1 MDTYVSEQEITYDLI
16 RKIGLNF
23 KKQGKTRITKGY
35 VQARIDTLNEYWQ
48 KFQTNHFEILKYA
61 TTAQK
66 KEHNYFTTDL
76 YSAGEE
82 DYFTIKGDLSDTIEL
97 FNKSV
102 ISSEQPQPHP
112 QNKSTSEVNKHSTQE
127 VKLPKVSLPQFSGDY
142 QEWTSFRDLYT
153 SLVHNK
159 TSLSKV
165 QKLHYLKS
173 SVTGEAEQLLK
184 HLQITEKNYDVA
196 WETLDKRYNN
206 KRMIVNTILNRFMNQ
221 KKVYHSTSRSIR
233 ELLDTTQECLNS
245 LKNNDVKINEWDT
258 IVIHIILNKLDDET
272 RKQWEEEI
280 RALPVQELPKL
291 EKFTTFLETRFRVL
305 EMVPST
311 TYSKDRERAIVRQRS
326 FLTSPATTTVQCSY
340 CKQNHLTYLCKDF
353 ANLDVNNRVQH
364 VQNERLCF
372 NCLSSKHNVK
382 NCKSRVSCHHCQ
394 KRHHSLLHFENK
406 LAEER
411 DNPVQSTS
419 RATATNSNYASRE
432 ETTAKPS
439 DTPKMRN
446 YLVTQSHTALMATA
460 LVNINTGHGIQ
471 LLRALIDPCSQ
482 ESFISEATVKKLQLR
497 RKTAAGLVTGVGH
510 MSTRIKFATDIEV
523 YSRFN
528 DSFKVNCTAYIVQDV
543 TDIMP
548 EIPINPQKW
557 SHLQHLSLAD
567 PTYHTPGNID
577 LVLGVH
583 IYADILMNG
592 VIKGEPGTPIAQ
604 QTRLGYILSGG
615 QLNNNRMKEFKSMHL
630 NITLEEMVEKFWET
644 ERLESE
650 ENDTLTPQELRAEKI
665 YQETVTR
672 DTNGRYIV
680 ALPFKSNKPTLPE
693 NSREIALRRF
703 MSTERRLEANAKLRE
718 SYNEVMR
725 EYITLQHMELVNR
738 DEPVREPDR
747 RVYLSHHPVIREDRD
762 TTKLRVVY
770 DASCRGTNGVSL
782 NSELLVGPSLLGDL
796 RDILM
801 RWRIHKVCFV
811 ADVIKMYRQ
820 ILVRREDTDFQ
831 RILWRFSPDEDIRE
845 YRMLTVTFG
854 TACAPFLAIKT
865 LRQIAIDE
873 ANTEEY
879 TQAREIIN
887 HSFYMD
893 DVLSGGDTE
902 ENAIEAKRQLI
913 EILRRGGFELQK
925 WSSNNKEFMN
935 TVEPEK
941 RAKNSEI
948 DINKKETIKTLGI
961 IWNSNEDTLLVTNKI
976 NTLSEQRVT
985 KRNVLTVIAS
995 LFDPMGWLA
1004 PSVVMAKIF
1013 LQKTWSRGLAW
1024 DTELPE
1030 DLKTEWKT
1038 FCRGLEH
1045 LSDVKLERWI
1055 GTSNKSELVE
1065 LHGFADASMSA
1076 YAAVVYSRVIQSNGE
1091 VKVSLIMAKTK
1102 ISSMKKQLTLP
1113 RLELSAA
1120 LLLSQLLKHVATAMR
1135 IEHKN
1140 TYAYSDSKVTLAW
1153 ILGDPL
1159 KWTTFVKNRVIAI
1172 NNNIDTTWSYVNTK
1186 ENPADPASRGVT
1198 PEKLKEHTLWFK
1210 GPTFLNQR
1218 EWRREPCEIEDTDL
1232 ETRKSI
1238 KCATTTVSEKKE
1250 DFILTISKRYSS
1262 LRKLISVIAYCR
1274 RWLILKNKDVKYNL
1288 CQYVT
1293 HDEREEALTICIK
1306 LSQQLEFPEEIEA
1319 LRNHTTLKNRS
1330 RLLSLTP
1337 FLDDKE
1343 VLRVGGRLKHA
1354 DLEFL
1359 SKHPIILSKNNV
1371 LVPLLLNDAH
1381 KKTLH
1386 GGPQLMTTYLR
1397 GRYWLIDAGNTIK
1410 TYVRNCFPCA
1420 KQKAKTVTQLMGDLP
1435 EIRVK
1440 PSRAFL
1446 TTGVDFAGP
1455 VNVRMSPGRG
1465 SKTFKAY
1472 ISIFICMV
1480 TKAIHIE
1487 CVSNMTMEAFM
1498 AAFRRFTSRRGFVK
1512 EMWSDHGTNFI
1523 SSSKEILEMWRLGK
1537 STIPV
1542 ELAALLDTEG
1552 TKWKFIPPGS
1562 PNHGGLWEA
1571 GVKSIKFHLKRT
1583 LGDAT
1588 PTFEEF
1594 TTLLNQVEACLNSR
1608 PLSPLSDHPDDLEP
1622 LTPAHFLVGE
1632 PLVTIPER
1640 DLTQHKTN
1648 SLSRWQNIQ
1657 KMLQIFWRKWQT
1669 EFLTR
1674 LQERPKWKIRKQ
1686 EFNVGDLVLIKDH
1699 RLPPSKWLLGRVLQK
1714 HPGQDNVTRV
1724 YDIRTA
1730 TGVLTRSIPK
1740 LCPLPDVRRKD
1751 SVIL

>member
-1 MDTYVSEQEITYDLI
+1 MDTYVSEQEITYELI
-16 RKIGLNF
+16 RKIGINL
-23 KKQGKTRITKGY
+23 KKQGKSRITKGY

-48 KFQTNHFEILKYA
+48 KFQTNHFQILKYA

-76 YSAGEE
+76 YSNGEE
-82 DYFTIKGDLSDTIEL
+82 EYFVIKGELSDTIEL
-97 FNKSV
+97 FNKSETL
-102 ISSEQPQPHP
+102 SEQPQSQP
-112 QNKSTSEVNKHSTQE
+112 QYKSTSEVNKHSTQE
-127 VKLPKVSLPQFSGDY
+127 VKLPKVILPQFSGDY

-221 KKVYHSTSRSIR
+221 KKVYNGTSRSIR

-280 RALPVQELPKL
+280 KALPVQELPKL

-326 FLTSPATTTVQCSY
+326 FLTSPATTTIQCSY
-340 CKQNHLTYLCKDF
+340 CKQNHFTYLCKEF

-364 VQNERLCF
+364 VQKERLCF
-372 NCLSSKHNVK
+372 NCMSSKHNVK

-394 KRHHSLLHFENK
+394 KRHHSLLHFENQPTEK
-406 LAEER
+406 RE
-411 DNPVQSTS
+411 NPIQSTS
-419 RATATNSNYASRE
+419 RETATNLRE
-432 ETTAKPS
+432 ETTTKPS
-439 DTPKMRN
+439 DTPKIRN
-446 YLVTQSHTALMATA
+446 YLITQSHTALMATA
-460 LVNINTGHGIQ
+460 LVNIKTGHGIQ
-471 LLRALIDPCSQ
+471 VLRALIDPCSQ
-482 ESFISEATVKKLQLR
+482 ESFISEATVKQLQLR
-497 RKTAAGLVTGVGH
+497 RKPADGLVTGVGH
-510 MSTRIKFATDIEV
+510 MSTRIKSATDIEV

-528 DSFKVNCTAYIVQDV
+528 DNFKVNCTAYIVQDV

-548 EIPINPQKW
+548 EVPISPQKW
-557 SHLQHLSLAD
+557 SHLQYLSLAD
-567 PTYHTPGNID
+567 PTYHTPSNID
-577 LVLGVH
+577 LLLGVH
-583 IYADILMNG
+583 IYTDILMYG

-615 QLNNNRMKEFKSMHL
+615 QLNNNHMREFKSMHL
-630 NITLEEMVEKFWET
+630 NITLEKMVEKFWET

-650 ENDTLTPQELRAEKI
+650 ENDTLTPQELRAENI
-665 YQETVTR
+665 YQDTVAR

-680 ALPFKSNKPTLPE
+680 SLPFKCDKPTLPE

-703 MSTERRLEANAKLRE
+703 MSTERRLEANTKLRE

-725 EYITLQHMELVNR
+725 EYIMLQHMELVER
-738 DEPVREPDR
+738 DEPMREPDR

-770 DASCRGTNGVSL
+770 DASCRGANGVSL
-782 NSELLVGPSLLGDL
+782 NSELLIGPSLLGDL

-801 RWRIHKVCFV
+801 RWRTHKVCFV

-873 ANTEEY
+873 ANTEDY
-879 TQAREIIN
+879 AQAREIIN

-893 DVLSGGDTE
+893 DVLSGGNTIE
-902 ENAIEAKRQLI
+902 TAVEAKRQLT
-913 EILRRGGFELQK
+913 EVLRRGGFELQK
-925 WSSNNKEFMN
+925 WSSNSKEFIN

-961 IWNSNEDTLLVTNKI
+961 TWNSNEDTLLVTNKI

-1004 PSVVMAKIF
+1004 PSVAMAKIF
-1013 LQKTWSRGLAW
+1013 LQKTWSRELSW

-1038 FCRGLEH
+1038 FCRGIEH

-1055 GTSNKSELVE
+1055 GTTNNSELVE

-1076 YAAVVYSRVIQSNGE
+1076 YAAVVYSKVIQPDGE
-1091 VKVSLIMAKTK
+1091 VKISLIMAKTK
-1102 ISSMKKQLTLP
+1102 ISPLKKQLTLP

-1135 IEHKN
+1135 IEHN
-1140 TYAYSDSKVTLAW
+1140 HTYAYSDSKVTLAW

-1198 PEKLKEHTLWFK
+1198 PEKLKEHTLWFQ
-1210 GPTFLNQR
+1210 GPTFLHQR
-1218 EWRREPCEIEDTDL
+1218 EWRREHYEVEDTDL

-1238 KCATTTVSEKKE
+1238 KCATTTLSEKTQKTE
-1250 DFILTISKRYSS
+1250 HFILTISKRYSS

-1274 RWLILKNKDVKYNL
+1274 RWLILKNKHVKENL
-1288 CQYVT
+1288 PQYVT
-1293 HDEREEALTICIK
+1293 HDEREEALTTCIK
-1306 LSQQLEFPEEIEA
+1306 LSQQLEFPQEIEA
-1319 LRNHTTLKNRS
+1319 LRNHTTLKKRS
-1330 RLLSLTP
+1330 RLLSFTP
-1337 FLDDKE
+1337 FLDDKQI
-1343 VLRVGGRLKHA
+1343 LRVGGRLKHA

-1371 LVPLLLNDAH
+1371 LIPLLLNDAH

-1465 SKTFKAY
+1465 TKTFKAY

-1487 CVSNMTMEAFM
+1487 CVSNMSMEAFM

-1523 SSSKEILEMWRLGK
+1523 SSSKEILETWRLGK

-1686 EFNVGDLVLIKDH
+1686 EFNVGDLILIKDH
-1699 RLPPSKWLLGRVLQK
+1699 RLPPSKWLLGRVVQK

-1724 YDIRTA
+1724 YEVRTA
-1730 TGVLTRSIPK
+1730 TGVLTRSISK

-1751 SVIL
+1751 SAIL